1 MSTTYEAALFDL
13 FGTLVDGRGNACEG
27 AREALGVL
35 AATPWAI
42 VTSCSRPLAAE
53 LLRRAKLPQPPV
65 LVSAEDV
72 ARQKP
77 SPEGYLRAAELL
89 GIAPQR
95 CVVFED
101 SGSGLAAARAAGMRA
116 VSVLSGWK
124 RIELT
129 VENGELR
136 VAEEEEVR

>member
-1 MSTTYEAALFDL
+1 MPTTYEAALFDL

-27 AREALGVL
+27 VGEAL
-35 AATPWAI
+35 AALGPVRWAI

-53 LLRRAKLPQPPV
+53 LLRRARLPEPPV

-72 ARQKP
+72 RRQKP

-89 GIAPQR
+89 GVAPER

-116 VSVLSGWK
+116 VSALSGWK
-124 RIELT
+124 RIELA
-129 VENGELR
+129 VENGELH
-136 VAEEEEVR
+136 VSEGEAP